1 MTYNISG
8 AQQTDS
14 VIHIHSSLC
23 YSKSLLL
30 LLLLLL
36 SHFSCVLLCVNAI
49 DDFEVNR
56 DDPQYMAAASLIC
69 YMLIVDWYERRDF
82 SGGVNEKQRYSIQS
96 LLLQLQTKP
105 TV

>member
-1 MTYNISG
+1 MTPLFLTLNG
-8 AQQTDS
+8 VKTWLRLETDYTDEDAEITMLILAAES
-14 VIHIHSSLC
+14 YVMS
-23 YSKSLLL
+23 
-30 LLLLLL
+30 
-36 SHFSCVLLCVNAI
+36 AI
-49 DDFEVNR
+49 DNFEVNR